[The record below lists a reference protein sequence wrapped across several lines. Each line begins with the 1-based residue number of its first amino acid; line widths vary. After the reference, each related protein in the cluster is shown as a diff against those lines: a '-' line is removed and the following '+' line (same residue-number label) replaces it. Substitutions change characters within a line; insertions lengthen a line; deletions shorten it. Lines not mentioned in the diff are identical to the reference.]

1 MIWFIIATTILL
13 IILII
18 ASISTI
24 MSNKYEKMID
34 DDKSYIFDKNNFDKK
49 WMWFGIR
56 TVTLVVFII
65 AIILSMILVYI
76 PIIMARF
83 TFVGQKCKMDY
94 LAKRK
99 TLIVLMEKNESL
111 TIQNSLY
118 EDINKYN
125 QEVISDKHWANSPW
139 TNWYYCDDYSDITTI
154 DY

>member
-1 MIWFIIATTILL
+1 MIWFIIVTTILL
-13 IILII
+13 IMVIVI
-18 ASISTI
+18 SISARMFKRYEE
-24 MSNKYEKMID
+24 MSH
-34 DDKSYIFDKNNFDKK
+34 DDKRYDFNKK
-49 WMWFGIR
+49 WMWFEINNI
-56 TVTLVVFII
+56 TSSAFII

-76 PIIMARF
+76 PIIVARF
-83 TFVGQKCKMDY
+83 TFIGQKSKIDY
-94 LAKRK
+94 LEKRK

-118 EDINKYN
+118 EDITKYN